1 MSLGDF
7 LGDES
12 GGASWADEM
21 ADLPT
26 APAASIGMQTQTCL
40 PEKSSA
46 PQDFPVDLHCNSDHC
61 IILTRASDE
70 SRDDGFSRGP
80 RRDDDR
86 PRFASRPPADLP
98 TEPPFT
104 AHIANLSFDAVEDDL
119 ADFFKD
125 MKSTDFTNQIANIR
139 VLRDRETD
147 RPKGYGYIEF
157 EDQESLK
164 SALTLSGE
172 PLANR
177 PIRVNIADPPKDR
190 TDRVPDR
197 TETSSWRRTTPIEPS
212 SREPRRGYGF
222 GGDRDGPRGGFRDRE
237 GGDRER
243 GGFSDRGR
251 DTSWSGGAF
260 SSKRGGFGGRD
271 GPSERPRLQL
281 QPRSSTGGGGASQA
295 NDAPRSNKS
304 NPFGAAKPIDSDEAL
319 KRLED
324 KRKPKDQEE
333 QDN

>member
-12 GGASWADEM
+12 GGSSWADEM

-26 APAASIGMQTQTCL
+26 APAASIA
-40 PEKSSA
+40 PREERSSG
-46 PQDFPVDLHCNSDHC
+46 F
-61 IILTRASDE
+61 
-70 SRDDGFSRGP
+70 SRGFGDRYGGDDSREDGFSRGP

-86 PRFASRPPADLP
+86 PRFASRPPAELP

-125 MKSTDFTNQIANIR
+125 MKIANIR

-177 PIRVNIADPPKDR
+177 PIRVNIADPRKNLNSIPKER

-197 TETSSWRRTTPIEPS
+197 TETSSWRRTTPLEPS
-212 SREPRRGYGF
+212 SQSREPRRGYGF
-222 GGDRDGPRGGFRDRE
+222 GGDREGPRGGFRDRE
-237 GGDRER
+237 QGGDRER
-243 GGFSDRGR
+243 GFNDRGR

-260 SSKRGGFGGRD
+260 SKRGNFGNRD
-271 GPSERPRLQL
+271 APSERPRLQL
-281 QPRSSTGGGGASQA
+281 QPRSSTGGGASQTSE
-295 NDAPRSNKS
+295 APRSNKS

-319 KRLED
+319 KRLEE
-324 KRKPKDQEE
+324 KRKPKEQGE

>member
-26 APAASIGMQTQTCL
+26 APAASIAPREEQR
-40 PEKSSA
+40 SSG
-46 PQDFPVDLHCNSDHC
+46 F
-61 IILTRASDE
+61 
-70 SRDDGFSRGP
+70 SRGFGDRYGGDDSREDSFSRGP

-86 PRFASRPPADLP
+86 PRFASRPPAELP

-125 MKSTDFTNQIANIR
+125 MKVDRTSCYESTK

-177 PIRVNIADPPKDR
+177 PIRVNIADPPKER

-197 TETSSWRRTTPIEPS
+197 TETSSWRRTTPLEPTS
-212 SREPRRGYGF
+212 QSREPRRGYGF

-260 SSKRGGFGGRD
+260 SAKRGNLGGRD
-271 GPSERPRLQL
+271 APSERPRLQL
-281 QPRSSTGGGGASQA
+281 QPRSSTGGGASQA
-295 NDAPRSNKS
+295 SDAPRSNKS

-319 KRLED
+319 KRLEE